1 MKIPR
6 VGWIVADLA
15 ALAVVA
21 AVVVTVTRPSG
32 GAAPTP
38 SEGPLRT
45 ITLDGKTANFRGEI
59 DLYIAKDF
67 EAEIETGLF
76 YYEPTVV
83 IAPPQ
88 FQILLEV
95 GNDTRAKH
103 TFTAPGLGIDKELK
117 AFEQTISLV
126 NTGKP
131 GTYFFFCRYHADQGM
146 RGAIRIGEEP
156 F

>member
-6 VGWIVADLA
+6 IWWIVADLA
-15 ALAVVA
+15 ALAFIVAVIVVA
-21 AVVVTVTRPSG
+21 TRPSG
-32 GAAPTP
+32 PAVPTP

-45 ITLDGKTANFRGEI
+45 ITLDGKTANFRSEI

-83 IAPPQ
+83 IAPPH
-88 FQILLEV
+88 FQILLEL

-103 TFTAPGLGIDKELK
+103 TFTAPELGIDKELR

-131 GTYFFFCRYHADQGM
+131 GTYLFFCRYHADQGM
-146 RGAIRIGEEP
+146 RGAIRIGKEP